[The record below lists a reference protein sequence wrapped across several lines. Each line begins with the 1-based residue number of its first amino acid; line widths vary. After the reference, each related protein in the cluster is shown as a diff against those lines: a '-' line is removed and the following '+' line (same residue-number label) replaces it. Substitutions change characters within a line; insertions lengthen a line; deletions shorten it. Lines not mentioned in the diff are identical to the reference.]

1 VGAARV
7 NVLLVDDR
15 QENLLALDAALRP
28 LGENLITAQSGK
40 EALKQ
45 LLDND
50 VAVILMDVKMPG
62 MDGFE
67 TAAII
72 RQRARTALTPII
84 FITAQYREDEHLT
97 RGYSVGAVDY
107 IVKPF
112 SPDVLRSKVSV
123 FVELY
128 RKTEEIKR
136 QSEIIRQIEQREY
149 EHRLAEAKRRMEAQ
163 NYRVLLER
171 QITQAIVE
179 HAPLGILRVDNNLL
193 VSEVNRVFTQQFNT
207 MTEDLMRKNLVI
219 ALPNLPQTLVEAIQ
233 RGEQF
238 QVEQFKID
246 VQSDTSGEAERYLDL
261 TVWPVKGQDDTNIGT
276 VLLAMDVT
284 ERVWLN
290 QQREDFV
297 ATLAHDLQTP
307 VIASDRACE
316 LLLESANEKLHPDSL
331 KMISMLKKNNQNLL
345 GMIQSLLEVYR
356 YQSGAQSLYLD
367 SVDMGLL
374 ATRCIEDLFPLAE
387 KQGLSLSADF
397 EESGPLFALADQT
410 AIRRVIMNL
419 LDNAIKYTQRGGNI
433 LVTARGGEQS
443 VIVEVTDNG
452 PGISEKDLG
461 HLFKRYWHGSQGHKT
476 YKPSCGLG
484 LYLCKQIIEAHLG
497 QISCESTVGSGTK
510 FTVVLPTARPIDP
523 TISTAEPTKA
533 AS

>member
-1 VGAARV
+1 MAAERV

-28 LGENLITAQSGK
+28 LGENLVSATSGK
-40 EALKQ
+40 EALRQ
-45 LLDND
+45 LLEND

-67 TAAII
+67 TAKLI
-72 RQRARTALTPII
+72 RERPRTALTPII
-84 FITAQYREDEHLT
+84 FITANQREDEHLT

-112 SPDVLRSKVSV
+112 SPEVLRSKVSV

-179 HAPLGILRVDNNLL
+179 HAPLGILRVDNNLN
-193 VSEVNRVFTQQFNT
+193 VSEVNKVFTQQFNT
-207 MTEDLMRKNLVI
+207 RPEDLMRKNLVI
-219 ALPNLPQTLVEAIQ
+219 ALPSLPRTLIEAIQ
-233 RGEQF
+233 NGEQF
-238 QVEQFKID
+238 QVEQLSIAVSND
-246 VQSDTSGEAERYLDL
+246 SGAEAERYLDL
-261 TVWPVKGQDDTNIGT
+261 TAWPVKGQDDTILGT
-276 VLLAMDVT
+276 VLLAVDVT

-316 LLLESANEKLHPDSL
+316 LLLAAANEKLDADSI
-331 KMISMLKKNNQNLL
+331 KMITMLKKNNQNLL

-367 SVDMGLL
+367 SVDMRILI
-374 ATRCIEDLFPLAE
+374 ARCVDDMAPLVE
-387 KQGLSLSADF
+387 KQGLEISTSF
-397 EESGPLFALADQT
+397 EEGSLFALADQT
-410 AIRRVIMNL
+410 AIRRVLMNL
-419 LDNAIKYTQRGGNI
+419 LDNSIKFTPKGGHI
-433 LVTARGGEQS
+433 HVHARAADQT
-443 VIVEVTDNG
+443 VVVEVTDTG
-452 PGISEKDLG
+452 AGISEKDLD
-461 HLFKRYWHGSQGHKT
+461 HLFKRYWHGSEHKT

-484 LYLCKQIIEAHLG
+484 LYLCKQIIETHLG
-497 QISCESTVGSGTK
+497 QISCESTVGEGTK
-510 FTVVLPTARPIDP
+510 FTVVLPTATPVAPDVP
-523 TISTAEPTKA
+523 DVPAAELTT
-533 AS
+533 

>member
-1 VGAARV
+1 VAAQRV

-28 LGENLITAQSGK
+28 LGENLIQASSGK
-40 EALKQ
+40 EALRQ
-45 LLDND
+45 LLDHD

-67 TAAII
+67 TAALI

-84 FITAQYREDEHLT
+84 FITAQFGEDEHLS

-107 IVKPF
+107 IIKPF

-149 EHRLAEAKRRMEAQ
+149 EHRLEEAKRRMEAQ

-179 HAPLGILRVDNNLL
+179 HAPLGILRVDNSLTI
-193 VSEVNRVFTQQFNT
+193 SEVNRVFTEQFNCT
-207 MTEDLMRKNLVI
+207 TEALMRKNLVI
-219 ALPNLPQTLVEAIQ
+219 ALPNLPQSLVEAIQ
-233 RGEQF
+233 TGEQY
-238 QVEQFKID
+238 QVEQFKVGIESESTD
-246 VQSDTSGEAERYLDL
+246 PERYLDL
-261 TVWPVKGQDDTNIGT
+261 TVWPVKAQDGETMGT

-316 LLLESANEKLHPDSL
+316 LLLAAANEKLDPDSL

-367 SVDMGLL
+367 SVDVRLL
-374 ATRCIEDLFPLAE
+374 TSRCAEDLAPLVE
-387 KQGLSLSADF
+387 KQGLSLTTEFDG
-397 EESGPLFALADQT
+397 ESLFALADRT

-419 LDNAIKYTQRGGNI
+419 LDNAIKFTPSGGSI
-433 LVTARGGEQS
+433 AVFVHSSDES
-443 VIVEVTDNG
+443 IIIEISDNG

-461 HLFKRYWHGSQGHKT
+461 HLFKRYWHGQGHKT

-497 QISCESTVGSGTK
+497 QISCESTVGAGSK
-510 FTVVLPTARPIDP
+510 FTVVLPTARPIEP
-523 TISTAEPTKA
+523 GLPAAEQAKA
-533 AS
+533 L

>member
-1 VGAARV
+1 VAAERV

-15 QENLLALDAALRP
+15 QENLLALEAALRP
-28 LGENLITAQSGK
+28 LGENLIRATSGK
-40 EALKQ
+40 EALRQ
-45 LLDND
+45 LLEYD

-67 TAAII
+67 TAALI
-72 RQRARTALTPII
+72 RERPRTALTPII
-84 FITAQYREDEHLT
+84 FITAQYREDEHLS

-112 SPDVLRSKVSV
+112 SPEVLRSKVSV

-149 EHRLAEAKRRMEAQ
+149 EHRLSEAKRRMEAQ

-179 HAPLGILRVDNNLL
+179 HAPLGILRVDNNLI

-207 MTEDLMRKNLVI
+207 TPEELMRKNLVI
-219 ALPNLPQTLVEAIQ
+219 ALPDLPQTLVESIQ
-233 RGEQF
+233 NGEQF
-238 QVEQFKID
+238 QVEQYRIG
-246 VQSDTSGEAERYLDL
+246 VESDLAAETERYLDL
-261 TVWPVKGQDDTNIGT
+261 TAWPVKGQDETILGT

-316 LLLESANEKLHPDSL
+316 LLLAAANEKLDPDSL
-331 KMISMLKKNNQNLL
+331 KMISMLKKNNENLL

-367 SVDMGLL
+367 SVDMRLL
-374 ATRCIEDLFPLAE
+374 VARCIEDLTPLIE
-387 KQGLSLSADF
+387 KQRLEVSMSF
-397 EESGPLFALADQT
+397 ETDSLFALADQT
-410 AIRRVIMNL
+410 AVRRVLMNL
-419 LDNAIKYTQRGGNI
+419 LDNAIKFTPPGGKI
-433 LVTARGGEQS
+433 LVHVKPADQS
-443 VIVEVTDNG
+443 VVVEVSDNG
-452 PGISEKDLG
+452 PGISEKDLD
-461 HLFKRYWHGSQGHKT
+461 HLFKRYWHGSEHKT

-497 QISCESTVGSGTK
+497 QISCQSTVGEGSK
-510 FTVVLPTARPIDP
+510 FTVVLPTATPVAPDALTVESDAIAQR
-523 TISTAEPTKA
+523 
-533 AS
+533 